1 MPASRFIFFVCQIML
16 NNIMLLKNFLRLH
29 NIYFP
34 IQTALRIAFNLIL
47 VVLVVFPILAFLTTI
62 LSNMSTVFAQD
73 IRVVVRGSGYDVPRF
88 LSLKSDKAYMRFGP
102 GNEYPIAWVY
112 QQKGLPLKVIAEYEV
127 WRKVVDHDG
136 ITGWM
141 HAKLLTGRRTALV
154 TERVAKLYKSNE
166 DNSKIVGYAERNVLM
181 ELQYCRTQYCKV
193 AHPELKGWIKR
204 DSFWG
209 LLENE
214 VLN

>member
-1 MPASRFIFFVCQIML
+1 M
-16 NNIMLLKNFLRLH
+16 
-29 NIYFP
+29 
-34 IQTALRIAFNLIL
+34 
-47 VVLVVFPILAFLTTI
+47 
-62 LSNMSTVFAQD
+62 
-73 IRVVVRGSGYDVPRF
+73 RV
-88 LSLKSDKAYMRFGP
+88 GP

-127 WRKVVDHDG
+127 WRKVIDHEG

-154 TERVAKLYKSNE
+154 TERVTKVYKSIE

-181 ELQYCRTQYCKV
+181 ELQYCKPQHCKV

-204 DSFWG
+204 DAFWG

-214 VLN
+214 ILN